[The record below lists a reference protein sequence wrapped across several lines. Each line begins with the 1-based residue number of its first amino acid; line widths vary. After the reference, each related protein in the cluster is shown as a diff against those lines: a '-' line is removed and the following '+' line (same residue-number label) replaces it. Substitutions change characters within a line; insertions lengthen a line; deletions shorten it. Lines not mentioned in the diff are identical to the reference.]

1 MKKPVRQRY
10 NPQHYRPPATTF
22 RRKLLVIAV
31 GLLLV
36 LAGMGFSGLLAWQQL
51 GQWVFFQVT
60 SIRIDGAERLGKEQ
74 VLALSGV
81 DIHSNLL
88 ALNPSRVKGRIEEHE
103 WIERAEVKRQWPNRL
118 QIVIRER
125 RPVALLALADGL
137 YYLDRN
143 GVAFARALP
152 PEDLD
157 FPVITGLANG
167 EWPVALK
174 DEVLAEALAFIKSAG
189 RGRSILPAQGI
200 SEIHLRPA
208 EGNVL
213 FLINRPFP
221 IYLGRGEMTVK
232 YQRLTRVLY
241 WLYKGKNF
249 TDTAYIRMDYLP
261 DRVLVG
267 KINAG

>member
-10 NPQHYRPPATTF
+10 NPQRYRPPATTF
-22 RRKLLVIAV
+22 RRKLLVIAA
-31 GLLLV
+31 GFLLV
-36 LAGMGFSGLLAWQQL
+36 LAGLGISGLLAWKQL

-60 SIRIDGAERLGKEQ
+60 SIRIDGAERVGKEQ
-74 VLALSGV
+74 VVALSGV

-88 ALNPSRVKGRIEEHE
+88 ALNPGRVRNRIEEHE
-103 WIERAEVKRQWPNRL
+103 WIEWAEVKRQWPNRL
-118 QIVIRER
+118 LIVIRER
-125 RPVALLALADGL
+125 RVVALLSLADGL

-157 FPVITGLANG
+157 FPVITGLADG
-167 EWPVALK
+167 EWPAALK
-174 DEVLAEALAFIKSAG
+174 EERINEALAFIRSAG
-189 RGRSILPAQGI
+189 RGSSILPAQGI
-200 SEIHLRPA
+200 SEINLRQA

-221 IYLGRGEMTVK
+221 IYLGQGEMAIK